1 MARQLEGKVAVVTGA
16 GRGIGKAIAEAY
28 GEAGASVCCLA
39 RTLSEIQS
47 TAAEIEG
54 KGGRAF
60 AVAADVCDVDAV
72 GTAFDQGAQAL
83 GGIDIVVINAGIIAT
98 NGPVEDSDPRKWKET
113 LDTNLLG
120 AYYCARAAI
129 PYLRRRGGGKIIT
142 VGSGLGH
149 RGRPGGSAYSSS
161 KAGLWMLTRVLAQ
174 ELAQHRISVNELVP
188 GPVRTSMSTG
198 VAGPAGQAPFA
209 DTEWFKSPADVV
221 PLALFLAAQPDF
233 GPTAQ
238 SYSLMRRDG

>member
-54 KGGRAF
+54 KGGRAL

-72 GTAFDQGAQAL
+72 GAAFDQAAQAL

-188 GPVRTSMSTG
+188 GPVRTSISTG
-198 VAGPAGQAPFA
+198 VAGSAGHAPFA